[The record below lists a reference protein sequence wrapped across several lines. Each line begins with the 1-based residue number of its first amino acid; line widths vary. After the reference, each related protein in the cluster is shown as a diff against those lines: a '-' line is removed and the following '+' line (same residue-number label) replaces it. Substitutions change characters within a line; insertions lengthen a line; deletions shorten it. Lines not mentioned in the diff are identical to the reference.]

1 MGVSKQDQR
10 KLRRLIRAAFA
21 GTEFGYV
28 YENVDKMEGGRTI
41 HNLTISWVELEA
53 NPDAS

>member
-10 KLRRLIRAAFA
+10 KLRRLLRAAFA

-53 NPDAS
+53 PDAK